1 LEGIRKAKGAAM
13 GKCNN
18 EFVTIAEACKCLGI
32 AQNTLRSWRAYGKIQ
47 EYRYPL
53 NNFRLY
59 RLEHINA

>member
-1 LEGIRKAKGAAM
+1 M

-32 AQNTLRSWRAYGKIQ
+32 AQITLRSWRAHGKIQ
-47 EYRYPL
+47 EYRHPL